1 MALRTRQ
8 RDLIAE
14 KLPKLPNVLFFQR
27 TTSNNGCLGSRI
39 DEDRS
44 EFRYVM
50 RIAGFV
56 NHQTVERTLPFSVG
70 GGFLFE
76 CGFLSIAQ
84 AVCGAFLPTRVPPRP
99 ERQGCCRARRN
110 GLVTKNSARAPRQ
123 PAHPPHLK
131 SEKATGWTEASY

>member
-1 MALRTRQ
+1 
-8 RDLIAE
+8 
-14 KLPKLPNVLFFQR
+14 
-27 TTSNNGCLGSRI
+27 
-39 DEDRS
+39 
-44 EFRYVM
+44 M

-84 AVCGAFLPTRVPPRP
+84 AVCGAFLPTGVPPRP
-99 ERQGCCRARRN
+99 ERPAAGRDATVLSPRTR
-110 GLVTKNSARAPRQ
+110 LAPPTAQ
-123 PAHPPHLK
+123 QPPHLK